1 MSGAAL
7 ARLRGISKTYGGVRV
22 VSNVE
27 LTVSAG
33 KVLVIA
39 GENGAGKTTA
49 LRVLA
54 GLVRPDSGEVEVA
67 GARAVE
73 ASPRAARAAGVALV
87 AQHFSLVEGLSALEN
102 VVLSAPPKGPW
113 GAFRADLA
121 RQKVEAILSR
131 LGARVDLSSDVA
143 ALGVGER
150 QRLELARALFADA
163 KVLLLD
169 EPTAI
174 LSPREADDLY
184 GILHDLAAEGRA
196 VAVVSHKL
204 DEIRRHADAVTVLRR
219 GEVTLDEPLSRG
231 AVDAETMARVEHAI
245 LGGATA
251 RLEPAPPRER
261 GAAVATLTRA
271 SVGRLRELELVVSV
285 GEIVGVAGVAG
296 NGQEELVH
304 LLAGAVGAESG
315 SVSLPAQVA
324 VVHEDRHREG
334 LCLDVPLRDNVLL
347 GEHARYSRFGL
358 LDAKAMDAE
367 ARRRLEAV
375 RVRGS
380 GDALELDLPAR
391 ALSGGN
397 QQKVVCARA
406 FARVSAGAKLLV
418 LAHPTRGVDPG
429 AAHTIREGIR
439 DAASSCGVVVVS
451 ADLGELRELASR
463 ILVLFRGRAR
473 ELSVT
478 SSDEEI
484 GRAMLGEG
492 SS

>member
-1 MSGAAL
+1 VGGSAL

-22 VSNVE
+22 VSNVD
-27 LTVSAG
+27 LTVSSG

-54 GLVRPDSGEVEVA
+54 GLVRPDAGEVEIA

-102 VVLSAPPKGPW
+102 VVLPAPPKGPW
-113 GAFRADLA
+113 GGFRAELA
-121 RQKVEAILSR
+121 REKVEAIVSR
-131 LGARVDLSSDVA
+131 LGVRVDLSRDVA

-150 QRLELARALFADA
+150 QRLELARALYFDA

-184 GILHDLAAEGRA
+184 GILHGLAVEGRA

-231 AVDAETMARVEHAI
+231 DVDAATMARIEHAI
-245 LGGATA
+245 LGEAVARTVPPPPRSPGLGVA
-251 RLEPAPPRER
+251 RLAR
-261 GAAVATLTRA
+261 V
-271 SVGRLRELELVVSV
+271 SVGRLRELDLVVHER
-285 GEIVGVAGVAG
+285 EIVGVAGVTG

-304 LLAGAVGAESG
+304 LFAGALRAETG
-315 SVSLPAQVA
+315 EVSLPEKVA

-358 LDAKAMDAE
+358 LDTEAMDVE
-367 ARRRLEAV
+367 ARRRLEAAG
-375 RVRGS
+375 VRGS
-380 GDALELDLPAR
+380 GDTLDLDLPAR

-397 QQKVVCARA
+397 QQKIVCARA
-406 FARVSAGAKLLV
+406 FAHVSAGAKLLV

-429 AAHTIREGIR
+429 AAHTIRDGVR
-439 DAASSCGVVVVS
+439 AAAETCGVVLVS
-451 ADLGELRELASR
+451 ADLGELRALASR
-463 ILVLFRGRAR
+463 ILVLFRGRAQ
-473 ELSVT
+473 ELPVT
-478 SSDEEI
+478 ASDEEI

>member
-1 MSGAAL
+1 M
-7 ARLRGISKTYGGVRV
+7 
-22 VSNVE
+22 VSNVD

-131 LGARVDLSSDVA
+131 LGARVDLASDVA
-143 ALGVGER
+143 VLGVGER
-150 QRLELARALFADA
+150 QRLELARALYADA

-380 GDALELDLPAR
+380 GDALEL
-391 ALSGGN
+391 
-397 QQKVVCARA
+397 
-406 FARVSAGAKLLV
+406 
-418 LAHPTRGVDPG
+418 
-429 AAHTIREGIR
+429 
-439 DAASSCGVVVVS
+439 
-451 ADLGELRELASR
+451 
-463 ILVLFRGRAR
+463 
-473 ELSVT
+473 
-478 SSDEEI
+478 
-484 GRAMLGEG
+484 
-492 SS
+492 